1 MDSILSRSGP
11 IPDDDEDEVRPGG
24 PASILSRAGA
34 IPDDDEPSTGGDPRA
49 VDSASSSTPVERAA
63 PENTG
68 SDDSQRIGSPKM
80 QGTLEDIG
88 RDLDAHPPKDGGL
101 NVAGESPMM
110 KRLNER
116 GPDESASA
124 GIIRG
129 TVGVPL
135 SIIGTAGEA
144 GQDAMRGDYEG
155 AMAKAAPTALALGAS
170 AFPMGRAVVGGMGA
184 LRGLGQMLTAKTPA
198 DVTEGGVNAMG
209 GAAMGAGAMGDNID
223 AARSA
228 MADAVS
234 SGKKAGVIPALK
246 DWGLGK
252 LEGVLRPRP
261 SNGGQLLTPSESTP
275 KAMRDPVNL
284 RALLA
289 RPPEPEPTGGLL
301 SADEVNPSPP
311 AARQLKPMRPEAR
324 PSGAL
329 LSPEESG
336 APVIRDPVQ
345 LRDLLP
351 QPSSPSDTGALLS
364 PEEASAAPAPDR
376 RLKPMRALGQQA
388 GEVAGLTP
396 EERVASPADLRV
408 IRANLPPME
417 NGAPGGL
424 TPEEAA
430 PASEEPQAIRANLPQ
445 ANQGSRGGLTA
456 EEIEPS
462 GHRGP
467 IQLRALLPNPP
478 QQSPAGLTPQELAG
492 SGSDAR
498 VIRANLPQIN
508 QGYRGGLTP
517 EEIAPVDSREPIRL
531 RGMLPEPTQQAPAGL
546 TDQELAGPGSDS
558 RVIRTN
564 LPKADQGSPAG
575 LTPEELKGMPPV
587 DISRLKLRPMKSV
600 PSVSQEVAEASPSAT
615 SHLSPKNAK
624 EWAGILARN
633 PADVVPAPQ
642 NAPPLAAIR
651 ENPFRSL
658 QQVIEIA
665 DREKSGLVKPGTTM
679 QMWTDMLKQR
689 PDRLP
694 TSLFK
699 GDPMTPAPHRDLAS
713 HWPKEGD
720 SWVQ

>member
-11 IPDDDEDEVRPGG
+11 IPDDDEDEGKPGV
-24 PASILSRAGA
+24 PASILSRAWA

-49 VDSASSSTPVERAA
+49 VDSASSSTPIERTA
-63 PENTG
+63 PANTG
-68 SDDSQRIGSPKM
+68 SEDSQRIGSPKM

-88 RDLDAHPPKDGGL
+88 RDLDAHPPKDGDL

-124 GIIRG
+124 GLIRG
-129 TVGVPL
+129 TVGVPI
-135 SIIGTAGEA
+135 SIIGTAGDA

-198 DVTEGGVNAMG
+198 DVTEGGVNALG

-223 AARSA
+223 AGRSA

-246 DWGLGK
+246 DWGLGE
-252 LEGVLRPRP
+252 LEGLLRPKP
-261 SNGGQLLTPSESTP
+261 SNGGRLLTPSESTP
-275 KAMRDPVNL
+275 EAM
-284 RALLA
+284 
-289 RPPEPEPTGGLL
+289 
-301 SADEVNPSPP
+301 
-311 AARQLKPMRPEAR
+311 
-324 PSGAL
+324 
-329 LSPEESG
+329 
-336 APVIRDPVQ
+336 RDPVQ

-351 QPSSPSDTGALLS
+351 EPTPSDTGALLS

-396 EERVASPADLRV
+396 EERVASLADLRV

-424 TPEEAA
+424 TPEEAT

-492 SGSDAR
+492 SGYDAR

-633 PADVVPAPQ
+633 PADVVPAPSDGNQ
-642 NAPPLAAIR
+642 VT
-651 ENPFRSL
+651 SL
-658 QQVIEIA
+658 SQLSRLIQMQ
-665 DREKSGLVKPGTTM
+665 DDGLMDPESLTK
-679 QMWTDMLKQR
+679 MLKGV
-689 PDRLP
+689 DLNRLP
-694 TSLFK
+694 VSK
-699 GDPMTPAPHRDLAS
+699 GYSRLGSKPPIGIDDDTWNAARELAGGQ
-713 HWPKEGD
+713 K
-720 SWVQ
+720 